1 VAALNFDASRFP
13 QRRSMPPRQYDNE
26 KDPERARSALLVLD
40 AGCSRDEWA
49 RYAAAFKAAGGAF
62 EDFDSWS
69 STAGNYAGTA
79 DCRAVWKSFQEDGGI
94 KAGTLFGAARAAGWS
109 DGSTAP
115 AANAHRPIARQQT
128 AMAAKPAGPDPL
140 VIWNEC
146 EPAPAEHGYIVRKGG
161 KPDGLKVYPV
171 DAPPL
176 TIAGCDMRG
185 CLVVPAYDLQTGELL
200 TLQFIP
206 PGEGKKLNLP
216 GRPMAG
222 AFTVPAT
229 AQGSCTYIVEGI
241 GQAWSAAAATGGAAV
256 VAFGA
261 GNMEKAAKAL
271 IATGKPARSLVLV
284 ADVGK
289 ADKCRQMAET
299 LGCGWVAAPD
309 ALGSNGDINDLQQ
322 AEGLATVA
330 ELLAAAEFAATPK
343 PRFPLLTADE
353 LANLPPLRWRI
364 KGVLPESG
372 LAAVYGPSGGGK
384 SFLVLDML
392 ASVADGC
399 EWFEHRVNRAP
410 VVYLALEGE
419 AGLSQRVQAYRLQ
432 HGEHA
437 CKGMHFMTVPFS
449 LLAAGD
455 VQGLAESIAAAG
467 AAGGVVCIDTLN
479 RAAPGADENSS
490 QDMGLIIEAAKALQ
504 MVLGGL
510 VLLVH
515 HTGKDAGKGLR
526 GHSSLFAAL
535 DAAIE
540 VSRDGDNRAWAVA
553 KSKDGQDGNQQPFRL
568 EVLELGEDGDG
579 EPVTSC
585 VIAPEE
591 APAGGKRGCKLPQSA
606 KVALDALKLAQE
618 QHGTPPPATVRDR
631 WGMQAPGVVVTEEQW
646 RDVAYKSGI
655 SGSDAPDAKR
665 KAFGRAFQML
675 QQVEQIRVWDGYVW
689 SLW

>member
-1 VAALNFDASRFP
+1 MAALSFDASHFQPIIAADDYADLPDSMRDAKRWLLWKAIPQGEGRKPRKVPFYASGTPRRGVLDSPDDMSRLASLDAALAALQSGEYKGLGFALGPDGTGNHWQGIDLDQVAGRPLLQTLVDDLPGYTEASPSGDGWHAIGYGRAFDSLGSNASGIEAYSSGRFFTVTADSAGRHDP
-13 QRRSMPPRQYDNE
+13 VCLAGFVE
-26 KDPERARSALLVLD
+26 KRLKPLHSPASAAPAPATIEQVVDAIQQAAIPHLRSALLAMRAD
-40 AGCSRDEWA
+40 DRDLWQRIGHA
-49 RYAAAFKAAGGAF
+49 LKTGG
-62 EDFDSWS
+62 EIGRGLWLEWS
-69 STAGNYAGTA
+69 STSDKYDAA
-79 DCRAVWKSFQEDGGI
+79 D
-94 KAGTLFGAARAAGWS
+94 AARTWDSFKPTKTHWKNVFSEAQRQGWTNPASNAG
-109 DGSTAP
+109 
-115 AANAHRPIARQQT
+115 Q
-128 AMAAKPAGPDPL
+128 L
-140 VIWNEC
+140 V
-146 EPAPAEHGYIVRKGG
+146 
-161 KPDGLKVYPV
+161 
-171 DAPPL
+171 
-176 TIAGCDMRG
+176 T
-185 CLVVPAYDLQTGELL
+185 
-200 TLQFIP
+200 
-206 PGEGKKLNLP
+206 
-216 GRPMAG
+216 
-222 AFTVPAT
+222 
-229 AQGSCTYIVEGI
+229 
-241 GQAWSAAAATGGAAV
+241 
-256 VAFGA
+256 
-261 GNMEKAAKAL
+261 
-271 IATGKPARSLVLV
+271 
-284 ADVGK
+284 
-289 ADKCRQMAET
+289 
-299 LGCGWVAAPD
+299 
-309 ALGSNGDINDLQQ
+309 
-322 AEGLATVA
+322 
-330 ELLAAAEFAATPK
+330 LAAYRPVTDG

-449 LLAAGD
+449 LLANGD
-455 VQGLAESIAAAG
+455 VQDLAESIAAAG

-504 MVLGGL
+504 MALGGL

-540 VSRDGDNRAWAVA
+540 VSRDGDSRAWAVA
-553 KSKDGQDGNQQPFRL
+553 KSKDGQDGNAHPFRL
-568 EVLELGEDGDG
+568 EVVELGEDGDG
-579 EPVTSC
+579 EPITSC

-665 KAFGRAFQML
+665 MAFNRAFQTL
-675 QQVEQIRVWDGYVW
+675 QQKEQIRVWDGYVW

>member
-1 VAALNFDASRFP
+1 
-13 QRRSMPPRQYDNE
+13 
-26 KDPERARSALLVLD
+26 
-40 AGCSRDEWA
+40 
-49 RYAAAFKAAGGAF
+49 
-62 EDFDSWS
+62 
-69 STAGNYAGTA
+69 
-79 DCRAVWKSFQEDGGI
+79 
-94 KAGTLFGAARAAGWS
+94 
-109 DGSTAP
+109 
-115 AANAHRPIARQQT
+115 
-128 AMAAKPAGPDPL
+128 
-140 VIWNEC
+140 
-146 EPAPAEHGYIVRKGG
+146 
-161 KPDGLKVYPV
+161 
-171 DAPPL
+171 
-176 TIAGCDMRG
+176 
-185 CLVVPAYDLQTGELL
+185 
-200 TLQFIP
+200 
-206 PGEGKKLNLP
+206 
-216 GRPMAG
+216 
-222 AFTVPAT
+222 
-229 AQGSCTYIVEGI
+229 
-241 GQAWSAAAATGGAAV
+241 
-256 VAFGA
+256 
-261 GNMEKAAKAL
+261 
-271 IATGKPARSLVLV
+271 VLV

-309 ALGSNGDINDLQQ
+309 ALGNNGDINDLQQ
-322 AEGLATVA
+322 AEGLAAVA
-330 ELLAAAEFAATPK
+330 ELLAAAEFAPVPR

-432 HGEHA
+432 HGGRA

-455 VQGLAESIAAAG
+455 VQELAESIAAAG

-504 MVLGGL
+504 MALGGL

-540 VSRDGDNRAWAVA
+540 VSREGDSRAWKVA
-553 KSKDGQDGNQQPFRL
+553 KSKDGQDGNEHPFRL
-568 EVLELGEDGDG
+568 EVVELGEDGDG

-591 APAGGKRGCKLPQSA
+591 APVGGKRGCKLQSA